1 MSVMLMGV
9 GCPVA
14 TGLQHRVV
22 ITPVPDLTVPYPFG
36 PAQALA
42 AVKLLGI
49 GSSGDLGWLFISWFS
64 PTDSVDLVH

>member
-14 TGLQHRVV
+14 TGLQHRIV
-22 ITPVPDLTVPYPFG
+22 ITTIPDLIVPYPFG

-42 AVKLLGI
+42 AVKLF
-49 GSSGDLGWLFISWFS
+49 GDRIFQRSQVAFY
-64 PTDSVDLVH
+64 SVVLTHEFH